1 MGINLERGLVNFLTE
16 FIMRVFVINK
26 HGEALMPCKPR
37 KAKML
42 LREGKANVVRRSPF
56 TIQLKF
62 GSSGYKQR
70 LTLGVDTGH
79 KEVGVSVVSE
89 TK

>member
-1 MGINLERGLVNFLTE
+1 
-16 FIMRVFVINK
+16 MRVFVMNK

-42 LREGKANVVRRSPF
+42 LREGQAKVVRRSPF
-56 TIQLKF
+56 TIQLNY
-62 GSSGYKQR
+62 GSSGYKQD

-79 KEVGVSVVSE
+79 SEVGISAISDTQELFSAEV
-89 TK
+89 TLRNDMNKK